1 MIPSAYAEMQNN
13 MNQKQLRSIMQLNI
27 TCQVKNIGINID
39 IKEGLNLCFIKHI
52 AAWVFILAKVLGE

>member
-1 MIPSAYAEMQNN
+1 

-27 TCQVKNIGINID
+27 TCQVKNIGINIG
-39 IKEGLNLCFIKHI
+39 IKEGLNHCFIKHI

>member
-39 IKEGLNLCFIKHI
+39 IKEGLNHCFIKHI